1 LWQHFLFAHGSRL
14 WQHIAMTKD
23 TIIKL
28 RITQAEKD
36 AWTDQAKR
44 EGLTLSQYIRY
55 LVGPIAGTGKT

>member
-1 LWQHFLFAHGSRL
+1 
-14 WQHIAMTKD
+14 MTKD